1 MILLTPQEIEKLKET
16 NKKLQGLR
24 LNGGPIDDIGPL
36 NISIEKDSLETL
48 EKTKEE
54 IANLCG
60 ISFLEK
66 ERENENSKSD

>member
-1 MILLTPQEIEKLKET
+1 MILLSPNDIEKLKEI

-36 NISIEKDSLETL
+36 NINIEENSLETL
-48 EKTKEE
+48 EKIKEE
-54 IANLCG
+54 IANCCG

-66 ERENENSKSD
+66 EKKD

>member
-1 MILLTPQEIEKLKET
+1 MILLTPQEIEELKEI

-36 NISIEKDSLETL
+36 NISIEKDSSEIL

-54 IANLCG
+54 IANFCG

-66 ERENENSKSD
+66 ERENL

>member
-1 MILLTPQEIEKLKET
+1 MILLTPQEIEELKEI

-36 NISIEKDSLETL
+36 NISIEENSLETL

-54 IANLCG
+54 IANCCG
-60 ISFLEK
+60 ISFSEK
-66 ERENENSKSD
+66 EREN